1 MTVEI
6 PVVARPI
13 FLVGAERSG
22 TTVLRLMLASHPQLA
37 WCNEF
42 EYAVDL
48 VSENGTPPPLKEYYE
63 WLETHR
69 VFRATGFEID
79 RDLTYQQ
86 LVNSFLSQKRNRE
99 NKPLVGGTVHRHFD
113 RLLGIWPDARFIHL
127 IRDGRDVARSCIGMG
142 WAGNVWTGVG
152 RWLDAERL
160 WGQLCLELPQERFF
174 ELKYETLIEKPVET
188 LTRLCEFIGIPDD
201 EAMLNYA
208 RNTTYGLP
216 DVRFIAQWRHKL
228 SEPEIQ
234 LVESRVGKMLVE
246 RGYEL
251 SGLPPKAVNEAM
263 FRRLRWQDR
272 WKRAQFRLRRYGVP
286 LFLENYLARRF
297 GSKEWKKQVKLKIH
311 AVEANY
317 LK

>member
-6 PVVARPI
+6 PIVARPI

-48 VSENGTPPPLKEYYE
+48 VDEDGTPPPLEEYYE

-69 VFRATGFEID
+69 VFRATEFEID
-79 RDLTYQQ
+79 RDLTYPQ
-86 LVNSFLSQKRNRE
+86 LVNSFLSQKRSRE

-152 RWLDAERL
+152 RWLDAEQL
-160 WGQLCLELPQERFF
+160 WEQLCLELPRERFF

-188 LTRLCEFIGIPDD
+188 LTRLCEFIGIPYD

-216 DVRFIAQWRHKL
+216 DVRFIAQWQHKL
-228 SEPEIQ
+228 DQREIQ

-246 RGYEL
+246 RGYPL
-251 SGLPPKAVNEAM
+251 SGLPPLAVNEAM
-263 FRRLRWQDR
+263 CRRLRWQDR
-272 WKRAQFRLRRYGVP
+272 WERAQFRLRRYGVP
-286 LFLENYLARRF
+286 LFLESYLARRF

-311 AVEANY
+311 GVEANY